1 MTRAELI
8 PHPACPPGPPER
20 LSVELERQGDR
31 LWLRFLLDGDPAR
44 IAWPDE
50 AAPGRAGDLW
60 KTTCFEVFVAGKAGE
75 AGYGEF
81 NLSPSGQWASYRF
94 DAYREGM
101 RPADQEAV
109 VLGLD
114 GGDDYMALEA
124 RISLPADATR
134 LGLSAVIETAEGGRV
149 YWALAHAS
157 EEPDFHHPETFTLA
171 LPAAEPS

>member
-1 MTRAELI
+1 MTRAVLI
-8 PHPACPPGPPER
+8 PHPSCPLGPPER
-20 LSVELERQGDR
+20 LSVEIERQGDQ
-31 LWLRFLLDGDPAR
+31 LWLRFILDGDPGR

-50 AAPGRAGDLW
+50 AAPGRADELW
-60 KTTCFEVFVAGKAGE
+60 KTTCFEAFVDGE

-81 NLSPSGQWASYRF
+81 NLSPSSQWASYRF

-124 RISLPADATR
+124 RIALPADAIR
-134 LGLSAVIETAEGGRV
+134 LGLSAVIETRDGAKT

-157 EEPDFHHPETFTLA
+157 DKPDFHHPETFTLA

>member
-1 MTRAELI
+1 MTRAVLL
-8 PHPACPPGPPER
+8 PHPTCPSNPPER
-20 LSVELERQGDR
+20 LSVEVERQGDQ
-31 LWLRFLLDGDPAR
+31 LWLRFILEGDPGR
-44 IAWPDE
+44 IVWPVEAGGERADE
-50 AAPGRAGDLW
+50 LW
-60 KTTCFEVFVAGKAGE
+60 KTTCFEAFVAGE

-101 RPADQEAV
+101 RPADQQAV

-124 RISLPADATR
+124 TISLPADATR
-134 LGLSAVIETAEGGRV
+134 LGLSAVIETVEGDRI

-157 EEPDFHHPETFTLA
+157 DKPDFHHLETFTLA